1 MEFIFRGVTNCM
13 TFFIDWFYKLSLKD
27 IYLLF
32 LLFVFMISV
41 LGYLEMGQFV
51 NIIYKKIKSILRLKK

>member
-1 MEFIFRGVTNCM
+1 M